1 MPWMSY
7 HNVVE
12 VKACRH
18 PKRVLRMWKEKLAAD
33 KIVKKRV
40 YILWKEKLA
49 AQSGSIRLPKRQT
62 YG

>member
-33 KIVKKRV
+33 KIVKKRG
-40 YILWKEKLA
+40 YILWK
-49 AQSGSIRLPKRQT
+49 
-62 YG
+62 